1 MKKKMEMWRR
11 KYMEIE
17 EEKLELEMELSG
29 DFDLAND
36 ESFDDILSISSRG
49 GFKKE
54 KTEKSQK
61 EKQKWCSIDDPL
73 KYSLIFNR
81 NSEVQTFFY
90 ALR

>member
-1 MKKKMEMWRR
+1 MKKRELAMKKKMEMWRR

-61 EKQKWCSIDDPL
+61 EKQK
-73 KYSLIFNR
+73 
-81 NSEVQTFFY
+81 
-90 ALR
+90 